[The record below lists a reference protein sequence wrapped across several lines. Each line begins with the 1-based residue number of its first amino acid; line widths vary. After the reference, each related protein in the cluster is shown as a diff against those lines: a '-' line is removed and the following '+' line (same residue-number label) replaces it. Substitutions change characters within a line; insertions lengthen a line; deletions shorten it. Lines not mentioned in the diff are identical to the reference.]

1 MLCELFPAFIW
12 KWVGPV
18 RPLRLASH
26 WLETGKRLAQ
36 LKIVLFHKLFS
47 LVLHS
52 IISNSLEITFGT
64 GFGGWHFHLLGK
76 ISFSLNRKT
85 VEIQTFSSHAAF
97 SHGFPQVRR
106 PVLEHAPYW
115 NPCRSPRKTGKK
127 FKILFP
133 NSENSS
139 KSTNPKILQPIQPN
153 SPIQVFS

>member
-1 MLCELFPAFIW
+1 M
-12 KWVGPV
+12 
-18 RPLRLASH
+18 
-26 WLETGKRLAQ
+26 
-36 LKIVLFHKLFS
+36 
-47 LVLHS
+47 
-52 IISNSLEITFGT
+52 
-64 GFGGWHFHLLGK
+64 LGK

-133 NSENSS
+133 NSEKSP
-139 KSTNPKILQPIQPN
+139 KSTNPKILQNNTSQF
-153 SPIQVFS
+153 PIQVFPHKLYQNTPRKDPKKFKIIYDFHFSILHILDLLVIHPKETIQDLRAVKDALKASFVR